1 MGKMGSRR
9 PLLLRFKWACAA
21 IAATLGS
28 CLTCVLLLAGPV
40 HALDPNKRLTQY
52 MHASW
57 RIQDGS
63 APAGIEA
70 IAQTL
75 DGYLWLSSDS
85 QGLYRFDG
93 VRFLPWTLSS
103 NGKTINA
110 IVNVYGDH
118 AGGLW
123 ALGEREVVHLKGGV
137 VTSHFNLD
145 GLQQFQQI
153 SEDADGSLWVVRG
166 RTAVSDAPLCRI
178 TDGAVKCFGKSE
190 GVPISPVD
198 SLLAD
203 GKGGF
208 WLGGQT
214 ALVHWHDGVS
224 ETYPI
229 QALNSNAGQL
239 GINSVVRSSEGTLW
253 VGIAAEGPGL
263 GLCRLIGGIVKP
275 FVTPTFDGSKVV
287 VTAMISD
294 RDGNLWVGTSGKGI
308 FRVHGNVVDRYQR
321 MDGLSSDSV
330 LVFFEDREG
339 TIWTVTTNGID
350 SFHDPRVTTFSAR
363 EGLGTDAAAGVLA
376 GRDGS
381 IWVAN

>member
-1 MGKMGSRR
+1 MAAPARLWRR
-9 PLLLRFKWACAA
+9 WA
-21 IAATLGS
+21 L
-28 CLTCVLLLAGPV
+28 CLTCVLLLAGTV

-52 MHASW
+52 MHTSW

-75 DGYLWLSSDS
+75 DGYLWFSSDS

-103 NGKTINA
+103 NGKTINT
-110 IVNVYGDH
+110 IVKVYGDH

-123 ALGEREVVHLKGGV
+123 AFGEREIVHLKGGV
-137 VTSHFNLD
+137 VTSHFDLD

-153 SEDADGSLWVVRG
+153 SEDPDGSLWVVRG
-166 RTAVSDAPLCRI
+166 RNVVSDAPLCHI
-178 TDGAVKCFGKSE
+178 TDQAVKCFGKSD
-190 GVPISPVD
+190 GVPISPAD

-214 ALVHWHDGVS
+214 TLVHWHDGVS

-229 QALNSNAGQL
+229 EALNSNAGQL
-239 GINSVVRSSEGTLW
+239 GINGLARDREGTLW
-253 VGIAAEGPGL
+253 VGIAAEGRGL
-263 GLCRLIGGIVKP
+263 GLGRLIGGIVKP

-287 VTAMISD
+287 VYAMISD
-294 RDGNLWVGTSGKGI
+294 RDGNLWVGTLGQ
-308 FRVHGNVVDRYQR
+308 GN
-321 MDGLSSDSV
+321 LSY
-330 LVFFEDREG
+330 
-339 TIWTVTTNGID
+339 
-350 SFHDPRVTTFSAR
+350 P
-363 EGLGTDAAAGVLA
+363 
-376 GRDGS
+376 
-381 IWVAN
+381 

>member
-1 MGKMGSRR
+1 MGKTASRR

-40 HALDPNKRLTQY
+40 HALDPNKHLTQY
-52 MHASW
+52 MHTSW

-75 DGYLWLSSDS
+75 DGYLWFSSDS

-93 VRFLPWTLSS
+93 VRFLPWTLSP

-110 IVNVYGDH
+110 IVKVYGDH

-153 SEDADGSLWVVRG
+153 SEDSDGSLWVVRG
-166 RTAVSDAPLCRI
+166 RVGGSDAPLCRI
-178 TDGAVKCFGKSE
+178 TDRAVKCFGKSD

-224 ETYPI
+224 EMYRI
-229 QALNSNAGQL
+229 EALKSNAGQ
-239 GINSVVRSSEGTLW
+239 N
-253 VGIAAEGPGL
+253 GIASLAHGP
-263 GLCRLIGGIVKP
+263 
-275 FVTPTFDGSKVV
+275 DGS
-287 VTAMISD
+287 
-294 RDGNLWVGTSGKGI
+294 
-308 FRVHGNVVDRYQR
+308 
-321 MDGLSSDSV
+321 
-330 LVFFEDREG
+330 
-339 TIWTVTTNGID
+339 
-350 SFHDPRVTTFSAR
+350 
-363 EGLGTDAAAGVLA
+363 
-376 GRDGS
+376 
-381 IWVAN
+381 

>member
-1 MGKMGSRR
+1 MGKTASRR
-9 PLLLRFKWACAA
+9 PLLFRFKWACAA
-21 IAATLGS
+21 VAAILGS
-28 CLTCVLLLAGPV
+28 CLTCVLLLGAPA
-40 HALDPNKRLTQY
+40 HALDPHKRLTQY
-52 MHASW
+52 IHTSW

-70 IAQTL
+70 IAQTS

-85 QGLYRFDG
+85 QGMYRFDG
-93 VRFLPWTLSS
+93 VRFLPWTLSP
-103 NGKTINA
+103 NGKSIDT

-123 ALGEREVVHLKGGV
+123 ALGEREIVHLKGGV

-153 SEDADGSLWVVRG
+153 SEAPDGSLWVVRG
-166 RTAVSDAPLCRI
+166 RVAGSDAPLCRI
-178 TDGAVKCFGKSE
+178 TDRAVKCFGKSD

-214 ALVHWHDGVS
+214 ALVHWQDGVS

-229 QALNSNAGQL
+229 EALNSNAGQT
-239 GINSVVRSSEGTLW
+239 GINGLARDREGTLW
-253 VGIAAEGPGL
+253 VGMLAEGRGL
-263 GLCRLIGGIVKP
+263 GLGRLIGGIVKP

-287 VTAMISD
+287 VNAMISD
-294 RDGNLWVGTSGKGI
+294 RDGNLWVGTFGKGI
-308 FRVHGNVVDRYQR
+308 FRIHGNVVDHYQR
-321 MDGLSSDSV
+321 TDGLSSDSV
-330 LVFFEDREG
+330 LG
-339 TIWTVTTNGID
+339 
-350 SFHDPRVTTFSAR
+350 SF
-363 EGLGTDAAAGVLA
+363 
-376 GRDGS
+376 
-381 IWVAN
+381 

>member
-1 MGKMGSRR
+1 MGEIAFRR
-9 PLLLRFKWACAA
+9 SLLRFKWPCRR
-21 IAATLGS
+21 IAATLASGV
-28 CLTCVLLLAGPV
+28 TCVLLMAGPV
-40 HALDPNKRLTQY
+40 HALDPNKHLTQY
-52 MHASW
+52 MHTSW

-75 DGYLWLSSDS
+75 DGYLWFSSDS

-93 VRFLPWTLSS
+93 VRFLPWTLSLD
-103 NGKTINA
+103 GKTINS
-110 IVNVYGDH
+110 IVKVYGDH

-123 ALGEREVVHLKGGV
+123 ALGEREIVHLKDGV
-137 VTSHFNLD
+137 VISHFNLD

-153 SEDADGSLWVVRG
+153 SEDPDGSLWVVRG
-166 RTAVSDAPLCRI
+166 RTAVADAPLCRI
-178 TDGAVKCFGKSE
+178 TDRDVKCFGKSD

-239 GINSVVRSSEGTLW
+239 GINSVIHSSEGTLW

-263 GLCRLIGGIVKP
+263 
-275 FVTPTFDGSKVV
+275 
-287 VTAMISD
+287 
-294 RDGNLWVGTSGKGI
+294 
-308 FRVHGNVVDRYQR
+308 
-321 MDGLSSDSV
+321 
-330 LVFFEDREG
+330 
-339 TIWTVTTNGID
+339 
-350 SFHDPRVTTFSAR
+350 
-363 EGLGTDAAAGVLA
+363 
-376 GRDGS
+376 
-381 IWVAN
+381 